1 MEQGRCA
8 LSGPDIVGNLLF
20 LQRVFEN
27 IFVAHIL
34 RYSEIKSAEGESNTI
49 NGRLHKEVH
58 MTYSGRDAA
67 KVAGLVVGGAAIG
80 AALGLLYAP
89 QSGMETRRQIKRY
102 AKRAEVQALRYGREI
117 KAGLAHAVESG
128 KTWLAKKEMRRL
140 TAV

>member
-1 MEQGRCA
+1 
-8 LSGPDIVGNLLF
+8 
-20 LQRVFEN
+20 
-27 IFVAHIL
+27 
-34 RYSEIKSAEGESNTI
+34 
-49 NGRLHKEVH
+49 

-117 KAGLAHAVESG
+117 KVGLTHAVESG

>member
-1 MEQGRCA
+1 
-8 LSGPDIVGNLLF
+8 
-20 LQRVFEN
+20 
-27 IFVAHIL
+27 
-34 RYSEIKSAEGESNTI
+34 
-49 NGRLHKEVH
+49 

-89 QSGMETRRQIKRY
+89 QSGVETRRQIKRY

-117 KAGLAHAVESG
+117 KTGLARAVESG

>member
-1 MEQGRCA
+1 
-8 LSGPDIVGNLLF
+8 
-20 LQRVFEN
+20 
-27 IFVAHIL
+27 
-34 RYSEIKSAEGESNTI
+34 
-49 NGRLHKEVH
+49 

-89 QSGMETRRQIKRY
+89 QSGVETRRQIKRY

-117 KAGLAHAVESG
+117 KAGLAHAVETG

>member
-1 MEQGRCA
+1 
-8 LSGPDIVGNLLF
+8 
-20 LQRVFEN
+20 
-27 IFVAHIL
+27 
-34 RYSEIKSAEGESNTI
+34 
-49 NGRLHKEVH
+49 

-117 KAGLAHAVESG
+117 KAGLTHAVESG